1 MNVTPENS
9 SPGRAK
15 TDAGPRMDDTLR
27 LLASAPIPDGL
38 AERIHTAIEARPHN
52 RISQSR
58 ISEWPTALEPG
69 TFWGES
75 TWSSSG
81 WMRAA
86 AAAAIVFVVAGGGWG
101 VYLHV
106 QRPSGRLMVTPLVQP
121 VAQPVAAPEGFSGAR
136 AMRTPPTVKGP
147 VVAQR
152 LTPDTAAKRKKKAH
166 APARAGAAQPTAA
179 GSAAQAGK

>member
-15 TDAGPRMDDTLR
+15 TDAGTRIDDTLR
-27 LLASAPIPDGL
+27 LLANTPVPEGL
-38 AERIHTAIEARPHN
+38 ADRIHTAIDARPQ
-52 RISQSR
+52 QSR

-69 TFWGES
+69 TFWGENA
-75 TWSSSG
+75 WGGSG

-106 QRPSGRLMVTPLVQP
+106 QRPAGRLMVTPLMQP
-121 VAQPVAAPEGFSGAR
+121 VAQPVATPEGFSSAGAK
-136 AMRTPPTVKGP
+136 RTPPTVKGP

-152 LTPDTAAKRKKKAH
+152 VNPDTAAKRKKNTRA
-166 APARAGAAQPTAA
+166 AARVGTVQPAAA